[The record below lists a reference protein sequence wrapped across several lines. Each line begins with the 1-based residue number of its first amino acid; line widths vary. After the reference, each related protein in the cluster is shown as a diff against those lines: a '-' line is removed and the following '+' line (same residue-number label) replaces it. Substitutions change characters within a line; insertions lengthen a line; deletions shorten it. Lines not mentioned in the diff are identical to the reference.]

1 MPPEQKREEYQKVGM
16 NWLQSHAVR
25 AEVCAGC
32 HIGAPAEP
40 GSGLPDRDMN
50 HDFIA
55 AGHPRLM
62 FEYGSFLANEP
73 KHWKEKDTR
82 ADFEAR
88 AWLVGQVVSAQSAL
102 RLSAD
107 RATTTAAGRVWPEL
121 AEYDCYACHHDLV
134 GKSWRQQRGFPPGRI
149 GALRPSEWYTALLP
163 VVASAAPRKPGLSL
177 AALSTTLSQRS
188 PDGATISQQVKEIL
202 TAMGPLPAELEK
214 TEYDRAAIVGL
225 RQKLVAT
232 ANDRK
237 RTDWDVVE
245 QVALGL
251 RALEATEQA
260 IREKTGEQ
268 PSPEDVRITDSIRE
282 LLEKLAFPPG
292 ANSPR
297 NFRRNSA
304 DEVELNKILGK
315 LK

>member
-1 MPPEQKREEYQKVGM
+1 
-16 NWLQSHAVR
+16 
-25 AEVCAGC
+25 
-32 HIGAPAEP
+32 
-40 GSGLPDRDMN
+40 MN

-88 AWLVGQVVSAQSAL
+88 AWLVGQAVSTQSAL
-102 RLSAD
+102 RLLAD

-163 VVASAAPRKPGLSL
+163 VVASAAPMKPDVSL
-177 AALSTTLSQRS
+177 AALSKTLSRRS
-188 PDGATISQQVKEIL
+188 PDGAAISQQVKEIL
-202 TAMGPLPAELEK
+202 AAMGPLPAELEK
-214 TEYDRAAIVGL
+214 AEYDRAAIAGL

-232 ANDRK
+232 ANGTK
-237 RTDWDVVE
+237 RTEWDVVE

-251 RALEATEQA
+251 RALEAAAQA
-260 IREKTGEQ
+260 IREKSGEK
-268 PSPEDVRITDSIRE
+268 PSPEDEKVSTATRQ
-282 LLEKLAFPPG
+282 LLDKLAFPPG

-297 NFRRNSA
+297 NFRRNPA
-304 DEVELNKILGK
+304 DEEELTTILGQ